1 MLSPPKEMGRIHFL
15 GAKYL
20 RTTLEV
26 ICVPSITLG

>member
-1 MLSPPKEMGRIHFL
+1 MGRIHFL
-15 GAKYL
+15 GAMYL